1 MAAVLFAA
9 LSGLSYGASDFTGA
23 LATKKDDAFL
33 VTAAMQVV
41 SLLSLV
47 VVLVAFSTGQFVAF
61 DLVWGSV
68 AGLGAALGLT
78 TFYRALAIGPMS
90 SAASVTALTSA
101 MIPVIAGLLL
111 GEVPGAVTMAG
122 IGLAIPGAV
131 LVSIGGVTAR
141 GVSMNLS
148 PRDRVAVVGDIGQT
162 RALSILAGCGFG
174 LFFIALA
181 RTSADGGLYPLIGAR
196 LASITVLAALLSA
209 RRSWAPIGRSQW
221 PLLVVGGVLDCAAN
235 SFYLL
240 ALETG
245 SFTWV
250 AAISSLYPV
259 STVLLARVVL
269 NEKIMPVQI
278 LGLAMAGGALVLV
291 AVGAT

>member
-23 LATKKDDAFL
+23 LATKKNDSSL
-33 VTAAMQVV
+33 VTVAMQLV

-47 VVLVAFSTGQFVAF
+47 VILVVFTTGQFVAF
-61 DLVWGSV
+61 DLVWGSI
-68 AGLGAALGLT
+68 AGVGAALGLT
-78 TFYRALAIGPMS
+78 TFYRALAMGPMS
-90 SAASVTALTSA
+90 TAASVTALTSA
-101 MIPVIAGLLL
+101 LLPVIAGLLL

-131 LVSIGGVTAR
+131 LVSVGGVAAR
-141 GVSMNLS
+141 RVSIDLS
-148 PRDRVAVVGDIGQT
+148 PRDRVSAVGHVGQT
-162 RALSILAGCGFG
+162 RVLSVLAGFGFG
-174 LFFIALA
+174 LFFIALS
-181 RTSADGGLYPLIGAR
+181 RTSADGGLFPLIGAR
-196 LASITVLAALLSA
+196 LASIAVLGSLLSV
-209 RRSWAPIGRSQW
+209 RRAWAPISRRQW
-221 PLLVVGGVLDCAAN
+221 PLLLVGGVLDCAAN
-235 SFYLL
+235 SFYLF

-269 NEKIMPVQI
+269 KEKIAPLQVFG
-278 LGLAMAGGALVLV
+278 LGLAGLALVLV
-291 AVGAT
+291 AIGAN